1 MAKRESDADK
11 QRYVLY
17 FHGHKPPDVHSRTWV
32 PIYWDPALAHGVV
45 LKFIGNAEHTRD
57 GDTIRLPENDLRLRC
72 EQLDAV
78 LDSEPAE
85 VPEELARTVLRFK
98 LGTWEEDHSK
108 PEVEVETVNDD
119 GEVKTVKVKAPK
131 PEKPKK
137 PTKPD
142 NFITISDWA
151 KKWGIAPSEA
161 RAMMRGSGLEKPD
174 YGWAFDPK
182 DEKKIKKICGVK

>member
-1 MAKRESDADK
+1 MKATRDAER

-17 FHGHKPPDVHSRTWV
+17 FRGHRPPDVNSRIWV
-32 PIYWDPALAHGVV
+32 PIYWDPGYAHAVIR
-45 LKFIGNAEHTRD
+45 KFIGNAEVERD
-57 GDTIRLPENDLRLRC
+57 GNVLTITDTPFTITC
-72 EQLDAV
+72 EQLEDV
-78 LDSEPAE
+78 LSSTETLVSDED
-85 VPEELARTVLRFK
+85 ARTALRFK

-108 PEVEVETVNDD
+108 QEVEVVEDD
-119 GEVKTVKVKAPK
+119 GTVTVKVEKVKPPK

-137 PTKPD
+137 AAKPD

-151 KKWGIAPSEA
+151 KKWGIEPSEA
-161 RAMMRGSGLEKPD
+161 RAMMRGSGLTKPE